1 MKRVIV
7 KSSKKYSIIIGKGL
21 LENISDHILPILK
34 GNNVYIITD
43 DIVESLYISQLTKSL
58 QKNNLVVHKY
68 VFPNGEKSKNA
79 NNYIDILNDMAQ
91 KGISRS
97 DTVIAFGGGV
107 PGDLGGFVA
116 ATYLRG
122 IKLIQIPTT
131 LLSAVD
137 SSVGGKTAID
147 LDKGKNM
154 AGVFYQ
160 PDLVICDLS
169 SLNTLS
175 DETLKDGCAEVIKY
189 GILSGDLLFNQLKKP
204 IMKHIE
210 SIVYQCVKYK
220 RDIVQKDEHD
230 QYLRQLLNLGHTIG
244 HAIELLSGY
253 KVTHGQAVAKGISVI
268 SRISYNLSLC
278 AKHTVDEIDNILTG
292 YGFDLNPMYSP
303 SDLAS
308 AIIMDKK
315 RCNDSI
321 NLILVEDIG
330 KCIIRKTMMNELED
344 MIKKAIT
351 KVPL

>member
-1 MKRVIV
+1 MKKVIV
-7 KSSKKYSIIIGKGL
+7 RSSKKYPIIIGKEL
-21 LENISDHILPILK
+21 LDNMTEYILPILK
-34 GNNVYIITD
+34 GNTIYIITD
-43 DIVESLYISQLTKSL
+43 DIVDRLYVSRLTKSL
-58 QKNNLVVHKY
+58 QANNLIVHKY

-79 NNYIDILNDMAQ
+79 DNYINILNDMAQ

-97 DTVIAFGGGV
+97 DTLIAFGGGV

-147 LDKGKNM
+147 LDSGKNL

-160 PDLVICDLS
+160 PDLVVCDLS
-169 SLNTLS
+169 LLNTLS
-175 DETLKDGCAEVIKY
+175 DEILKDGCAEVVKY
-189 GILSGDLLFNQLKKP
+189 GVLMGDPLFSQLKKP
-204 IMKHIE
+204 IMKNIE
-210 SIVYQCVKYK
+210 NIVHQCVKYK
-220 RDIVQKDEHD
+220 RDIVQKDEND
-230 QYLRQLLNLGHTIG
+230 QNLRQLLNLGHTIG

-253 KVTHGQAVAKGISVI
+253 KITHGQAVAKGIFVI
-268 SRISYNLSLC
+268 SRISCNLSLC
-278 AKHTVDEIDNILTG
+278 TKQTVTEIDDVLTR

-308 AIIMDKK
+308 AITMDKK
-315 RCNDSI
+315 RSNDSI
-321 NLILVEDIG
+321 NLILIEDIG

-344 MIKKAIT
+344 MIKKALI
-351 KVPL
+351 KVSV